1 MKKSIAMFLLGA
13 TLAFGLALSASII
26 ANAAVKVTKKDMI
39 RVKGSA
45 VKNVRSDFGTWNG
58 SISVTDL
65 STPQAYARLN
75 QHKLIVMHYFKNAG
89 FQESD
94 VRWDSIERE
103 INFRRND
110 KGVVTDTVL
119 SYTLTQSFQISSP
132 KVDLLDALSRN
143 ATTLLRQGVYL
154 RSHTPNF
161 IVTHLDSYKM
171 ELLQEATKNGYE
183 RAKVLAGNT
192 GGKVGSLLSAS
203 QGIFQVLAPGGSDI
217 SDYGTYDKTTVMKE
231 VKAVV
236 TLEFKVQ

>member
-65 STPQAYARLN
+65 STPQAYAHLN

-103 INFRRND
+103 IND

-161 IVTHLDSYKM
+161 IVTNLDSYKM